1 MIDAHC
7 DLLYQLWLY
16 YYDVNFSDNL
26 QFDLTKWRNSPV
38 KIQAFSIFVPDNV
51 PVNQQFNVALKM
63 VEIFYEK
70 IIYPN
75 PDIIPIQSKSDI
87 ENLEENQLGAI
98 LTLEGCHPIGNDIN
112 KLIRLIDEGVRIV
125 GLTWNNSNAVADS
138 ITSHNN
144 KGVSRFGEDVI
155 QLLNE
160 EMIWTDVS
168 HLSVQGFYDVIEQA
182 DHVIASHSNAAHIC
196 PHPRNL
202 TDHQIKSIIDRDGL
216 IGVTF
221 VPEFTKE
228 ADIVTIPDLIR
239 HIDYFIEMGASD
251 QLCFGSDFDGITNTI
266 VGLENVLGFHR
277 IKSYLTE
284 HYSKSI
290 VEKMTRQ
297 NFINK
302 FPRIK

>member
-1 MIDAHC
+1 
-7 DLLYQLWLY
+7 
-16 YYDVNFSDNL
+16 
-26 QFDLTKWRNSPV
+26 
-38 KIQAFSIFVPDNV
+38 
-51 PVNQQFNVALKM
+51 
-63 VEIFYEK
+63 
-70 IIYPN
+70 PN